1 MNSNSMSPVEE
12 LQIQMERLQTH
23 MTIRATRD
31 LNRKRNDRIWKISL
45 IGVVVICFILAAFL
59 ILQYFMMRNQ
69 SLILAGSLEQLQ
81 KGNDGMIEELT
92 AQVEKYEKAQ
102 IQNDEIHNSMFSVLN
117 LNVGSSEQNQNQKNG
132 NLNVEKALKA
142 SHLHS
147 SP

>member
-1 MNSNSMSPVEE
+1 MSPVEE